1 MNIEHGNRI
10 ATNRILAKCW
20 IFKQNMRKAHEK
32 IEAERFSHLPAA
44 NKVTQPVT
52 ANVCSIV

>member
-1 MNIEHGNRI
+1 
-10 ATNRILAKCW
+10 
-20 IFKQNMRKAHEK
+20 MRKAHEK
-32 IEAERFSHLPAA
+32 IEAERFSHLPEA

>member
-1 MNIEHGNRI
+1 MNIAPGNRI
-10 ATNRILAKCW
+10 ATNRVLAKRR

-32 IEAERFSHLPAA
+32 IEAEHFSHLPEA
-44 NKVTQPVT
+44 NKVAQPVT